1 MSDIINILARQIF
14 DSRGNPT
21 VEVDVELS
29 SGAVGRASAPSGA
42 STGTHEA
49 IERRDGEDTRYK
61 GKGVL
66 SVVKSINTEIFDT
79 LKGFDAHD
87 QLHIDNTLCALDG
100 TENKSRLG
108 ANATLAVSLA
118 VAKAAADD
126 VGYPLYRYL
135 KGAFSY
141 IMPVPLIN
149 VLNGGAHADNPLDIQ
164 EFMIVP
170 VGAETFA
177 EAMMMGNAVFFT
189 LKQILRDKQLNT
201 NIGDEGGFAPKIGST
216 KEALDLLMQAIEKV
230 RFKPG
235 YDMALAL
242 DVAANEFSNGDGYL
256 LRGENKHLSSDGMI
270 EFYEDLLKN
279 YPIISIEDPLA
290 EDDWEGWQ
298 RLTQKIGD
306 RVQLVGDDLFVTNLD
321 RIEKGLKMGAANAV
335 LIKPNQIGTLTET
348 IHTQEFSQRFGLSTI
363 ISHRSG
369 ETEDT
374 TIADI
379 AVATQAGQIKT
390 GSMCRTDRMAKY
402 NQLLRIEEEL
412 SHHTRYLG
420 HQAFLRTTFSK

>member
-1 MSDIINILARQIF
+1 MSQITNIFARQIF

-29 SGAVGRASAPSGA
+29 SGAFGRASVPSGA

-49 IERRDGEDTRYK
+49 VERRDMEEMRYK
-61 GKGVL
+61 GKGV
-66 SVVKSINTEIFDT
+66 SNVVKTVNTEIFET
-79 LKGFDAHD
+79 LRGFDAYD
-87 QLHIDNTLCALDG
+87 QLHIDNTLCKLDG
-100 TENKSRLG
+100 TGNKSRLG

-141 IMPVPLIN
+141 ILPVPLIN

-170 VGAETFA
+170 VGAETFKD
-177 EAMMMGNAVFFT
+177 AMMMGNAIFFT
-189 LKQILRDKQLNT
+189 LKELLRNKNLNT
-201 NIGDEGGFAPKIGST
+201 NVGDEGGFAPNIGST

-230 RFKPG
+230 GFRPG
-235 YDMALAL
+235 YDVALAL
-242 DVAANEFSNGDGYL
+242 DVAANELYKGDYIL
-256 LRGENKHLSSDGMI
+256 KGEKKRLSGSEMI
-270 EFYEDLLKN
+270 DFYTDLLKS
-279 YPIISIEDPLA
+279 YPIVSIEDPLA
-290 EDDWEGWQ
+290 EDDWDNWVL
-298 RLTQKIGD
+298 LTKTLGD

-348 IHTQEFSQRFGLSTI
+348 IHTLEFSQRFGLSTI
-363 ISHRSG
+363 VSHRSG

-379 AVATQAGQIKT
+379 AVATHATQIKT

-412 SHHTRYLG
+412 IHHTCYLG
-420 HQAFLRTTFSK
+420 RQAFLRTTFSK